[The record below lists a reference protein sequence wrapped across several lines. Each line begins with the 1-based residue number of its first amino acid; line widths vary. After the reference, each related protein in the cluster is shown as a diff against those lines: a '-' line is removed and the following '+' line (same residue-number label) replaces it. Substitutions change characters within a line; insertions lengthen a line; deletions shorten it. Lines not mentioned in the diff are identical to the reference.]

1 MTQGSPPWYIT
12 HTEDLLHD
20 YMKLLLVNL
29 LVSRLVQK
37 TCDATYYVIL
47 YQHLGVTDVQQLTKL
62 LRPETALALG
72 RKLDTLPDDL

>member
-12 HTEDLLHD
+12 HTEALLHD
-20 YMKLLLVNL
+20 CMKLLLVNL

-47 YQHLGVTDVQQLTKL
+47 YQHLGVADIQQFDK
-62 LRPETALALG
+62 ALAA
-72 RKLDTLPDDL
+72 RNSACAQAQTRHTAR